1 MAATL
6 TARQARTNTA
16 TTSGNGISA
25 RFGGKVAGVGYF
37 AIFFLAIFAN
47 FFVREGLIEAG
58 DASATVA
65 NIRESEG
72 MFRAGLIAFAA
83 VFVIDIAVAWG
94 IHLVFRATNHDLSLL
109 GAWSRLVY
117 TVFLGVAVVFF
128 LMVLELIGG
137 ADYFGAFEAGQIDA
151 QAMLLLDAFNFTWLI
166 GLAAFGLHLIVMGYL
181 VLKAGVAKKA
191 LGYFLIAAGVAYIV
205 DTTANAA
212 LANYDDYA
220 DLFLAMVFIPS
231 VVGEMWFGLWLLFRG
246 GREEEHAA

>member
-6 TARQARTNTA
+6 TRQTGTSKAA
-16 TTSGNGISA
+16 ASGNGTSA

-65 NIRESEG
+65 NIRASEG
-72 MFRAGLIAFAA
+72 MFRAGLVAFAA

-94 IHLVFRATNHDLSLL
+94 IHLVFRATNHDVSLL

-117 TVFLGVAVVFF
+117 TVFLGIAVVFF

-137 ADYFGAFEAGQIDA
+137 ADYFGAFEDGQIDA

-181 VLKAGVAKKA
+181 VLKAGVARKA

-205 DTTANAA
+205 DTTANAT

-220 DLFLAMVFIPS
+220 DLFLAMVFVPS

-246 GREEEHAA
+246 GHEGARAA